1 MAGILL
7 MEEVVSPVPVPFGPE
22 ATRVGTWSTQAP
34 TPRLSLGYFV
44 ALAIKSEQYFSGCKC
59 RNPSMPPRCFHDWFS
74 GELQDHEASVRASRR
89 ALPLALSSTSCRVSM
104 TCFCLFFPGP
114 IPSCLCDVA
123 WDLWRLEDG
132 PWLAFD
138 RVHCCVWRNS
148 RDSGDGVVARS
159 AAQGL
164 NVWEVSLWTVR
175 EKAQQRWPPSA
186 LCTLSAPPPA
196 SCACCGS
203 RVS

>member
-1 MAGILL
+1 
-7 MEEVVSPVPVPFGPE
+7 MEEVVSPVPVPFGLE

-159 AAQGL
+159 CCSGPER
-164 NVWEVSLWTVR
+164 VGSVSLDSKR
-175 EKAQQRWPPSA
+175 EGPAEMATISPVHPQRPTPSV
-186 LCTLSAPPPA
+186 LCMLWL
-196 SCACCGS
+196 
-203 RVS
+203 